1 MEGFNYIFEDST
13 WGFDADAGACAFDAS
28 ACVSDAGACIMNNT
42 GVLESTENMKRTEI
56 LKEHSNSIWYSEKEG
71 YWYCCLPDSTKK
83 SGWKNVKR
91 KKKSDIENL
100 LCDHYINLEKQ
111 SQENADKRNMTL
123 ESLFYEFME
132 YKKNLVKAGTIK
144 RMVADWERFYKPH
157 PELIQKPFKELTK
170 IDIDMFFNNIVN
182 EHSLK
187 DKAFHNMCGVL
198 KQTLKYAVD
207 AEYIDKNLYRVN
219 VNKKKVIPT
228 RKKDNQKEI
237 FLPEEQKL
245 LIEEMERRLSNNPV
259 NTAPLA
265 VMLDFEIGVR
275 KGEMLGLR
283 GSDIVDGKIHV
294 CRQVVEKFDETDIN
308 NIKSLG
314 FEIVD
319 YTKSECGD
327 RWIPLTERA
336 LYLIS
341 RIKRINKENNNT
353 YKDFLFVR
361 DGNIMTPDA
370 IDTQLLRG
378 CEYID
383 IPVRTM
389 HKIRKTYAS
398 TLYKNGVPI
407 PVIKVL
413 LGHADEATTFKHYI
427 FNLENDEATD
437 EIVLNALQRNT
448 ISSEKPVE
456 NVRQREKNII
466 HFPTNKKVENPYK
479 SRISH

>member
-1 MEGFNYIFEDST
+1 MKGFEYIFKDSACI
-13 WGFDADAGACAFDAS
+13 FDAGVCTFGAS
-28 ACVSDAGACIMNNT
+28 ACVSDAGDCIMNNT

-71 YWYCCLPDSTKK
+71 YWYWSKPDETTKK
-83 SGWKNVKR
+83 GFKNVKR
-91 KKKSDIENL
+91 RKKEE
-100 LCDHYINLEKQ
+100 LEKLVYNFYIAKEQ
-111 SQENADKRNMTL
+111 QESDKKENMTL
-123 ESLFYEFME
+123 EELFYEFME
-132 YKKNLVKAGTIK
+132 YKKKMVKAGTIK

-157 PELIQKPFKELTK
+157 PELNQKPFREITK
-170 IDIDMFFNNIVN
+170 IDIDAFFNNILN

-198 KQTLKYAVD
+198 KQTFQYAID
-207 AEYIDKNLYRVN
+207 AEYIEKNPYRVK
-219 VNKKKVIPT
+219 VNKKKVVPT

-245 LIEEMERRLSNNPV
+245 LIEEMERRLSNNPI

-265 VMLDFEIGVR
+265 VMLDFEIGIR

-283 GSDIVDGKIHV
+283 DSDIVNGKIHV

-314 FEIVD
+314 FEVVD

-327 RWIPLTERA
+327 RWIPLSERA

-378 CEYID
+378 CEYIG
-383 IPVRTM
+383 IPRRTM

-398 TLYKNGVPI
+398 TLYKKDVPI
-407 PVIKVL
+407 PAIKNM
-413 LGHADEATTFKHYI
+413 LGHADETTTFKHYI
-427 FNLENDEATD
+427 FNLETD
-437 EIVLNALQRNT
+437 ETTDELVLNALQGNT
-448 ISSEKPVE
+448 ISSEKPVD
-456 NVRQREKNII
+456 NVRQREMNII
-466 HFPTNKKVENPYK
+466 QFPINKKAENPYK

>member
-1 MEGFNYIFEDST
+1 MMK
-13 WGFDADAGACAFDAS
+13 GFDYILKDS
-28 ACVSDAGACIMNNT
+28 ACVFDTGAHIMNNT
-42 GVLESTENMKRTEI
+42 GVLESTENMKKTEI
-56 LKEHSNSIWYSEKEG
+56 LEEHKDSIWYSEKED

-91 KKKSDIENL
+91 KKQDAIETV
-100 LCDHYINLEKQ
+100 LCNYYIQLEKQ
-111 SQENADKRNMTL
+111 QQETTAKEKMTL
-123 ESLFYEFME
+123 DALFYEFME
-132 YKKNLVKAGTIK
+132 LKKKLVKGGTIK
-144 RMVADWERFYKPH
+144 RMIADWKRFYKPH

-170 IDIDMFFNNIVN
+170 IDIDAFFNDIVN

-198 KQTLKYAVD
+198 KQTFQYAVD
-207 AEYIDKNLYRVN
+207 AEYIEKNPYRVN
-219 VNKKKVIPT
+219 VNKKKVVHT
-228 RKKDNQKEI
+228 RKKNHQKEI
-237 FLPEEQKL
+237 FLPEEQEL
-245 LIEEMERRLSNNPV
+245 LIEEMERRLSNNPI

-265 VMLDFEIGVR
+265 IMLDFEIGVR

-283 GSDIVDGKIHV
+283 DSDIVEGKIHV

-314 FEIVD
+314 FEVVD

-341 RIKRINKENNNT
+341 RIKRINKENSNT

-361 DGNIMTPDA
+361 DGEIMTPDA

-398 TLYKNGVPI
+398 TLYKNGITI
-407 PVIKVL
+407 PVIKDL

-427 FNLENDEATD
+427 FNLENDETTD
-437 EIVLNALQRNT
+437 ELVLNALQGNT
-448 ISSEKPVE
+448 ISSKNSIE
-456 NVRQREKNII
+456 NVRQREMNII
-466 HFPTNKKVENPYK
+466 QFPTNKKAENPYK
-479 SRISH
+479 IRISH